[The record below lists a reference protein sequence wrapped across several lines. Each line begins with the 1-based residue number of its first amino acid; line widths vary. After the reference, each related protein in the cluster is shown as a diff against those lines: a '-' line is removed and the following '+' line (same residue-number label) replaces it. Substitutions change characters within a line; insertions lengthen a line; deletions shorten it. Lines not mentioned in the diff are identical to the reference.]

1 VSIPALPAP
10 VSIDSQVLRAQAEMT
25 LDRSRSSN
33 IAGIPFAL
41 LVCWLLWD
49 AVDHRLLAAWFVAKT
64 AVGLWRIWV
73 TRGFDR
79 ERPQGSL
86 RWARRFDMALVA
98 DGLVFGMLGTA
109 LMPVQAPVLAATLTA
124 TLLGIAAIGLVV
136 LSMNHRSTMALI
148 LPLMLPAVLYQLSRG
163 DAVSIYT
170 GVGMGIFLA
179 LVTVEGRRSSEH
191 TREMLRLRFR
201 MDELAA
207 SRQQALEL
215 AERSSAAKDQF
226 LATISHE
233 MRTPLHGILGLAR
246 EARRG
251 EQQPPAQRDET
262 LRTLERTG
270 EHLLSLINDLL
281 DFSRIERAHLRLA
294 DESFDL
300 QALLAALQAMTRVS
314 AAEKGLALLFDLQ
327 LPAPCWV
334 RGDPERLR
342 QVLVNLLGNAV
353 KFTPS
358 GSVTLAA
365 RREGDSALIVE
376 VVDTG
381 PGVPEADRERIFEAF
396 QQLDSSFSR
405 RHGGTGL
412 GLTISRELARAMG
425 GDLRCGAG
433 PGARGASFRLEVPLP
448 GAEPPAPQAPQE
460 PARSTPATAPSAP
473 AATTTGTGEACID
486 AGDDADSDLHPWP
499 GRVLLAEDNPVNA
512 ILATAMLQRAGV
524 EVDAVEDGE
533 QAVALARRPGYA
545 LVLMDCQMPG
555 IDGFEATAQI
565 RAFEAASGRPA
576 VPIVALTAN
585 AMEGDRERS
594 LAAGMNEHLAKPFR
608 EQDLHAVLERWMPRR

>member
-1 VSIPALPAP
+1 
-10 VSIDSQVLRAQAEMT
+10 MT

-33 IAGIPFAL
+33 IAGVPFAL
-41 LVCWLLWD
+41 LVCWLLWGT
-49 AVDHRLLAAWFVAKT
+49 VDGRLLAAWFAAKT

-79 ERPQGSL
+79 HRPQGSL
-86 RWARRFDMALVA
+86 LWSRRFDMALVA
-98 DGLVFGMLGTA
+98 DGLVFGMLGTV

-148 LPLMLPAVLYQLSRG
+148 LPLMLPAMLYQFARG
-163 DAVSIYT
+163 DAISIYT
-170 GVGMGIFLA
+170 GLGMGIFLA
-179 LVTVEGRRSSEH
+179 LVTVEGRRSSDH

-251 EQQPPAQRDET
+251 DGQPSAQRDET
-262 LRTLERTG
+262 LHTLERTG

-300 QALLAALQAMTRVS
+300 QALLAALQTLTRVS

-353 KFTPS
+353 KFTAR
-358 GSVTLAA
+358 GSVVLRA
-365 RREGDSALIVE
+365 RRDDDTSLLVVE
-376 VVDTG
+376 VIDTG
-381 PGVPEADRERIFEAF
+381 PGVPEGDRERIFEAF

-433 PGARGASFRLEVPLP
+433 PGGTGASFRLDLPLP
-448 GAEPPAPQAPQE
+448 GSEPPAQQQP
-460 PARSTPATAPSAP
+460 APSQP
-473 AATTTGTGEACID
+473 AATPAPLPSPGPGTGQGLVDVPQDVVDVLQPHRHAHHVRRH
-486 AGDDADSDLHPWP
+486 AGGQLLRVVELAVRGA
-499 GRVLLAEDNPVNA
+499 GRVDD
-512 ILATAMLQRAGV
+512 QRARVADVHQVAHELRRFDELHACRHAALHAEGQ
-524 EVDAVEDGE
+524 
-533 QAVALARRPGYA
+533 QA
-545 LVLMDCQMPG
+545 
-555 IDGFEATAQI
+555 
-565 RAFEAASGRPA
+565 RAPAWPPSSGKWRIWRCSSACCGWSGRP
-576 VPIVALTAN
+576 
-585 AMEGDRERS
+585 G
-594 LAAGMNEHLAKPFR
+594 
-608 EQDLHAVLERWMPRR
+608 

>member
-1 VSIPALPAP
+1 MPALPAP
-10 VSIDSQVLRAQAEMT
+10 ESIDSQVLRAQAEMT

-148 LPLMLPAVLYQLSRG
+148 LPLMLPAVIYQLSRG

-281 DFSRIERAHLRLA
+281 DLARIDAGKVQMNFEAV
-294 DESFDL
+294 DC
-300 QALLAALQAMTRVS
+300 QALLEEIAATLRPAALA
-314 AAEKGLALLFDLQ
+314 KGLQLLLE
-327 LPAPCWV
+327 LPPAPLQAHAD
-334 RGDPERLR
+334 RRALH
-342 QVLVNLLGNAV
+342 QVVLNLAGNGV
-353 KFTPS
+353 KFTAQGQVILRLTRTPA
-358 GSVTLAA
+358 GVAIA
-365 RREGDSALIVE
+365 VE
-376 VVDTG
+376 DTG
-381 PGVPEADRERIFEAF
+381 IGIAEADQGRLFKAF
-396 QQLDSSFSR
+396 SQVGGAR
-405 RHGGTGL
+405 ATAGEGTGL
-412 GLTISRELARAMG
+412 GLHLSRRLADLMHGRIELN
-425 GDLRCGAG
+425 
-433 PGARGASFRLEVPLP
+433 
-448 GAEPPAPQAPQE
+448 
-460 PARSTPATAPSAP
+460 STPGQGSCFT
-473 AATTTGTGEACID
+473 
-486 AGDDADSDLHPWP
+486 
-499 GRVLLAEDNPVNA
+499 
-512 ILATAMLQRAGV
+512 
-524 EVDAVEDGE
+524 
-533 QAVALARRPGYA
+533 
-545 LVLMDCQMPG
+545 LVLPV
-555 IDGFEATAQI
+555 AT
-565 RAFEAASGRPA
+565 
-576 VPIVALTAN
+576 V
-585 AMEGDRERS
+585 
-594 LAAGMNEHLAKPFR
+594 
-608 EQDLHAVLERWMPRR
+608 